1 MPRQKKDFLLN
12 PVVITVIVI
21 IALIVAFNFYQ
32 NMTKLNQIESK
43 IDKIETEIAKAE
55 AKNKELEQQ
64 IENSNSYEYIEEVA
78 RKKLGL
84 IKPGEQ
90 VFIPVEEDEDQDQE
104 EEFNSDQE
112 NNN

>member
-32 NMTKLNQIESK
+32 NMMKLNQIENR

-90 VFIPVEEDEDQDQE
+90 VFIPVEEDKDKE
-104 EEFNSDQE
+104 EVNSDQK